1 MTEPSALPK
10 KGYFLVILAAVF
22 WAVSGSSGKF
32 LFQRGVT
39 PAELVQMRVTLSAL
53 LLLLWLLYRDRR
65 LLRIAPRDILYF
77 LVLGTAG
84 MAMVQYTY
92 FYAISKI
99 HVAVAILLQYL
110 APTFIALHAVLFARE
125 KLTRPTLLALIGST
139 AGCYL
144 VVGAYNFNLLAMN
157 LEGIAYGIASGLAF
171 AWYAIQGER
180 GMRRY
185 SPWTVLFYA
194 LSFAALFWNVA
205 LFPLKAFQR
214 PYGFVEWG
222 WIVYIVVLGTV
233 VPYWLYSEGISLI
246 RATRASVT
254 ATLEPITAAF
264 ISFFFLGEVLEPFQM
279 LGGVLVILS
288 VILLQAKREY
298 DENTPVLIRARRE
311 NERRRDDQDHEPD

>member
-1 MTEPSALPK
+1 MTEGTALPR
-10 KGYFLVILAAVF
+10 KGYFLVVVAAVL

-39 PAELVQMRVTLSAL
+39 PAELVQLRVTLSAL
-53 LLLLWLLYRDRR
+53 LLFIWLLLKDRQ
-65 LLRIAPRDILYF
+65 LLKISPGDIFYF
-77 LVLGTAG
+77 LILGTAG

-110 APTFIALHAVLFARE
+110 APSFIALHAVLFAKER
-125 KLTRPTLLALIGST
+125 LTRPTLIALAGST
-139 AGCYL
+139 CGCYL
-144 VVGAYNFNLLAMN
+144 AVGAYNFNLLTMN
-157 LEGIAYGIASGLAF
+157 LEGIAFGIASGIAF

-194 LSFAALFWNVA
+194 LLFASLFWNVA
-205 LFPLKAFQR
+205 IFPLKAFHR
-214 PYGFVEWG
+214 PYGLVEWSWMG
-222 WIVYIVVLGTV
+222 YIVIFGTI

-264 ISFFFLGEVLEPFQM
+264 ISFFFLKEILESLQI
-279 LGGVLVILS
+279 LGGFLVIFS
-288 VILLQAKREY
+288 VILLQIKREH
-298 DENTPVLIRARRE
+298 DENTPVLIRARQKLQGE
-311 NERRRDDQDHEPD
+311 QEK